1 MTDPFSLRR
10 KDKEGGVEGSERAH
24 VCVRTI
30 RRRPPPPH
38 SKSFTIYLGAF
49 IPHFTCERRARRTD
63 ADAAVEMWEIRSQM
77 RIAAREERFVAA
89 RTIKH
94 GSHPAKF
101 GSIQML
107 LARRAITNEETADQQ
122 HRSRIHDQIPLWP
135 TDRSSEL
142 NAFLLL
148 VSRLTLGEWKSKQG
162 RPASCDPSCDCK
174 MKWERVS
181 EAPLAI

>member
-1 MTDPFSLRR
+1 MRENDSSSSSSSSFEEFYNLSWRLYSAFHMRTP
-10 KDKEGGVEGSERAH
+10 SE
-24 VCVRTI
+24 
-30 RRRPPPPH
+30 
-38 SKSFTIYLGAF
+38 
-49 IPHFTCERRARRTD
+49 

-107 LARRAITNEETADQQ
+107 LARRAITNEETAADQQ
-122 HRSRIHDQIPLWP
+122 HRSRIHDQIPLCP

-142 NAFLLL
+142 NAFLLLL

-162 RPASCDPSCDCK
+162 RPANCDPSCDCK

>member
-1 MTDPFSLRR
+1 MRENDSSSSSSFEEFYNLSWRLLFRISHAAPAER
-10 KDKEGGVEGSERAH
+10 K
-24 VCVRTI
+24 
-30 RRRPPPPH
+30 
-38 SKSFTIYLGAF
+38 
-49 IPHFTCERRARRTD
+49 

-122 HRSRIHDQIPLWP
+122 QRSRIHVQILLWP
-135 TDRSSEL
+135 TDR
-142 NAFLLL
+142 A
-148 VSRLTLGEWKSKQG
+148 T
-162 RPASCDPSCDCK
+162 A
-174 MKWERVS
+174 
-181 EAPLAI
+181 APN

>member
-1 MTDPFSLRR
+1 MLGRRSGQAFRISAVLREFIWNDGPFLPPCR
-10 KDKEGGVEGSERAH
+10 KDKEGAGAREREGERAH

-63 ADAAVEMWEIRSQM
+63 AAVEMWEIRSQM

-94 GSHPAKF
+94 GSPP
-101 GSIQML
+101 QN
-107 LARRAITNEETADQQ
+107 LAPSKCCSLAE
-122 HRSRIHDQIPLWP
+122 PLQ
-135 TDRSSEL
+135 TKK
-142 NAFLLL
+142 
-148 VSRLTLGEWKSKQG
+148 RLTNNTEVVSTTKFLSG
-162 RPASCDPSCDCK
+162 RATA
-174 MKWERVS
+174 
-181 EAPLAI
+181 APN